1 MKKEVPKPVNDAAID
16 DIKNSG
22 VEIRE
27 NKVQLKY

>member
-22 VEIRE
+22 VEIRD
-27 NKVQLKY
+27 KTV